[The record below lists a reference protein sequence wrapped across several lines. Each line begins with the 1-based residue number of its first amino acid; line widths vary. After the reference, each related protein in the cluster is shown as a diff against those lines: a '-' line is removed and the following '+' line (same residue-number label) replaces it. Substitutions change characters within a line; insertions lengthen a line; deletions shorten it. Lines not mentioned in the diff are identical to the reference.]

1 MVNLTMWLTKV
12 ADSEATKKGY
22 KYTIQRFAKFVKEKF
37 GIDIFTLKETWREA
51 KYGGEAEK
59 EKFLDK
65 LSDIIDAY
73 RVFLANKGVT
83 NMNLR
88 VTLAIISSYLKKGCG
103 IKEIEVDIPKRSYV
117 QYHNR
122 DITREEIRKILDHAS
137 PRDRC
142 FFLMMVESGQR
153 PSTLLQLKYKHIK
166 HDFEKGIVPMKIE
179 VPSSIL
185 KDRVSDRFTFIGED
199 GYKVLKEYLS
209 LRKHIDDE
217 DLIFQPE
224 RKDKDRNEVLSTA
237 AMSKK
242 FGELVLKLG
251 LDKPT
256 VKGKPKHLRL
266 YCLRKYFFNN
276 MKCDS
281 TFRNF
286 WFGHRSVD
294 DHYISRLDI
303 ERHREEYSKGYP
315 HLRIYQPTESE
326 EIRNLKEELE
336 MWKKAYLEQKKKTEE
351 LEQLV
356 KQIQSEQREIP
367 ITTINLLKHLGL
379 INEARAKEAIIF
391 AMQLAES
398 KGKPESISEMTKI
411 ERKHVKRLF
420 ESKES

>member
-1 MVNLTMWLTKV
+1 M
-12 ADSEATKKGY
+12 ADSEATKRS
-22 KYTIQRFAKFVKEKF
+22 YTYTLRRFAEYVKENHDF
-37 GIDIFTLKETWREA
+37 DIMDLKRMWREI
-51 KYGGEAEK
+51 KYNGEVER
-59 EKFLDK
+59 EKFLDY
-65 LSDIIDAY
+65 LQDIIDEYRAY
-73 RVFLANKGVT
+73 LKSKGVT

-103 IKEIEVDIPKRSYV
+103 IKGVDVSIPRASYV
-117 QYHNR
+117 EYHNR
-122 DITREEIRKILDHAS
+122 DITKEEIRKILEHAS
-137 PRDRC
+137 LRDKC
-142 FFLMMVESGQR
+142 FFLMMVESGLR
-153 PSTLLQLKYKHIK
+153 PATLLQLKYKHIK
-166 HDFEKGIVPMKIE
+166 EDYEAGRIPMKINL
-179 VPSSIL
+179 PSSIL
-185 KDRVSDRFTFIGED
+185 KDRVGDRFTFIGED

-356 KQIQSEQREIP
+356 KQIQSEQRQLP

-398 KGKPESISEMTKI
+398 EGKPESISEMTKI